1 MDGETVYVPSG
12 LNLVVDIDESP
23 KLNLVL
29 VEGSLTFLPNS
40 NPEHQRKFHA
50 HYIYVHGGSMEV
62 GTEEFPYTSK
72 ITITMYGAL
81 ADPYIPI
88 YGNKVIGVR
97 FGTLDMHGVPRTP
110 SWTYL
115 AYTVKK
121 GDTRIVMNTAVDW
134 KAGEMIAL
142 ASTSYDPHAAEK

>member
-1 MDGETVYVPSG
+1 
-12 LNLVVDIDESP
+12 
-23 KLNLVL
+23 
-29 VEGSLTFLPNS
+29 
-40 NPEHQRKFHA
+40 
-50 HYIYVHGGSMEV
+50 MEV

-115 AYTVKK
+115 AYSVKK

-142 ASTSYDPHAAEK
+142 ASTSYDPHAAEKRIIKSVDNSNPAKPILTLTEPLQFDHSSSLYTYGTSG